1 MLTSRIPKYAISGLR
16 SIAAILAFAAG
27 MVAILYAIPTIYGS
41 FNIVYLSTNIEFH
54 QYVIRIWPPTLFLL
68 LIYMMIS
75 LSLKIS
81 PIKLHRKFVMEAI
94 GGSVRFVAQRRTASI
109 RFVDVPA
116 FPHTGTSGGIAMA
129 SAPGSRLTDS
139 TSGSALDYT

>member
-1 MLTSRIPKYAISGLR
+1 MEASPAKLGGALGDGITRGCRDYLVLTSRIPKYAISGLR

-54 QYVIRIWPPTLFLL
+54 QYVIRIWPPALFLL
-68 LIYMMIS
+68 LIYTMIS

-81 PIKLHRKFVMEAI
+81 PINCTENL
-94 GGSVRFVAQRRTASI
+94 
-109 RFVDVPA
+109 
-116 FPHTGTSGGIAMA
+116 
-129 SAPGSRLTDS
+129 
-139 TSGSALDYT
+139 